1 MNSESATYPTAR
13 PTRGEPIIPSG
24 VLGMMIFIFT
34 EIMFFSGLISAHTIV
49 KSQAAGQMW
58 PPYGQPRLP
67 IEETALNSL
76 ALLVSGMVLV
86 FTWFAFKRDS
96 GQARIPL
103 MLSIVLGSIFV
114 GFQGT
119 EWVALLADGL
129 TMQSSAY
136 GGFFYLIVG
145 SHALHAVGAL
155 VGLDVGVPQAR
166 SEQGHARGRRSSGHG
181 IRLLVLRG
189 ARVAGALPGRCTCD
203 AAAGSFMA
211 VMALALA
218 AMLPE
223 AAWACPGLLRL
234 ERREP
239 SGLHRHPLPS

>member
-1 MNSESATYPTAR
+1 MNAESATYPAAR
-13 PTRGEPIIPSG
+13 PVRREPVVPNG
-24 VLGMMIFIFT
+24 VMGMMIFIFT

-86 FTWFAFKRDS
+86 FTWFAFKREP

-103 MLSIVLGSIFV
+103 LLSIVLGSIFV
-114 GFQGT
+114 GFQGA
-119 EWVALLADGL
+119 EWVALLAEGL

-145 SHALHAVGAL
+145 SHAIHAVGAL
-155 VGLDVGVPQAR
+155 IALMWTYDRLSKDVLQA
-166 SEQGHARGRRSSGHG
+166 SELATISAFWYFVV
-181 IRLLVLRG
+181 LVWPILYWQ
-189 ARVAGALPGRCTCD
+189 VYL
-203 AAAGSFMA
+203 
-211 VMALALA
+211 
-218 AMLPE
+218 
-223 AAWACPGLLRL
+223 
-234 ERREP
+234 
-239 SGLHRHPLPS
+239 